1 MKPLSRKQVADAAKI
16 TIEAVRFYEKEA
28 LIAEPP
34 RSQAGYRQYP
44 ADTVKRLRFIK
55 RAQSLGFSLPEIREL
70 LVLRVDPE
78 TTAANIRYR
87 AQQKIQE
94 IEQKI
99 QALHAMKL
107 ALERITESCNGSGP
121 ATECPIL
128 EALDQELN
136 ERGTKYD

>member
-1 MKPLSRKQVADAAKI
+1 MKPLTRKQVADAAQV
-16 TIEAVRFYEKEA
+16 TIEAVRFYEKEV

-34 RSQAGYRQYP
+34 RTEAGYRQYP

-70 LVLRVDPE
+70 LALRVDPE
-78 TTAANIRYR
+78 TTAADIRHR

-99 QALHAMKL
+99 QALHSMKL
-107 ALERITESCNGSGP
+107 ALERITETCHGSGL
-121 ATECPIL
+121 ASECPIL
-128 EALDQELN
+128 DALDQEAN
-136 ERGTKYD
+136 KGEPKP